1 MSMRPAGRMLK
12 MAGMPGVA
20 RPAEGLFTAPR
31 AIESVGDL
39 LANVWQLGYVTSDLD
54 RALDELSQRFG
65 LTHQFRVP
73 SGGATFM
80 AGEEVVPWEARFAM
94 AARGG
99 LIVEVIEPVSGEV
112 GFYRDALPADGSF
125 AIRLHHLAAFME
137 TGDAAWERA
146 AQMLETAGLRFDYT
160 MLIPGRVRAGY
171 IDARAELGHFLEL
184 CQLESEDL
192 GFFNTLVADSA

>member
-1 MSMRPAGRMLK
+1 
-12 MAGMPGVA
+12 MACSA
-20 RPAEGLFTAPR
+20 RPPGGLFTAPR
-31 AIESVGDL
+31 AVATVADL
-39 LANVWQLGYVTSDLD
+39 FANVWQLGYVTSDLD
-54 RALDELSQRFG
+54 RALAELAQRFG
-65 LTHQFRVP
+65 LEHQFRVP

-80 AGEEVVPWEARFAM
+80 AGDEAVPWEARFAM

-99 LIVEVIEPVSGEV
+99 LIVEVIEPVAGEV

-137 TGDAAWERA
+137 TGDEAWARA
-146 AQMLETAGLRFDYT
+146 GQMLEQAGLRFDYT

-184 CQLESEDL
+184 CQLDARDL
-192 GFFNTLVADSA
+192 EFFNALVFESA